1 MEFLEL
7 MAETRKAYIYSL
19 DTRLIM
25 KNQLICK
32 LTVLVGIA
40 DVWCKG
46 TLHLVVEKYCPNLA

>member
-1 MEFLEL
+1 